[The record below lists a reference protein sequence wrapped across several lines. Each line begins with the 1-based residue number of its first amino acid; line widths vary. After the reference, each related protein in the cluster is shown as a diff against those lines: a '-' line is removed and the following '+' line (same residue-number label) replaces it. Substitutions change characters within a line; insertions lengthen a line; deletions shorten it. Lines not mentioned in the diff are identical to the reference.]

1 MHSKVLSP
9 YGMVKVARWQELGGD
24 TLMNANASIAVE
36 TGLAL
41 EAGAMNTV
49 AVKAMVRVF
58 KAWRLS
64 IPDAASLA
72 GVSERTWSRMKGE
85 AWPGSLNHD
94 QRLRASAI
102 VGLYKGLHLYFGDD
116 LADKWVK
123 LRNRGPLFEGATPI
137 EHMLNGGLPAIIHV
151 REYVDAIRGGM

>member
-1 MHSKVLSP
+1 M
-9 YGMVKVARWQELGGD
+9 
-24 TLMNANASIAVE
+24 MNANASIAVE
-36 TGLAL
+36 TGLVL
-41 EAGAMNTV
+41 EADAKDAV

-58 KAWRLS
+58 KAWRLG
-64 IPDAASLA
+64 IPDAARLA

-85 AWPGSLNHD
+85 AWPGALSHD

-102 VGLYKGLHLYFGDD
+102 VGVYKGLHLYFGDD

-123 LRNRGPLFEGATPI
+123 MRNRGPLFEGSTPV
-137 EHMLNGGLPAIIHV
+137 EHMLDGGLPAIIHV